1 MAVNCF
7 SGESPDEIYSGAF
20 PQLVGTRSF
29 QCTDLNS
36 HRLLPSSS
44 APCPMNLFP
53 KGMTSSA
60 LLCRRAP
67 INHLLSTLSSSV
79 QDGVDVR
86 SRSLVV
92 VALRRVSLT
101 LASQRLKPMT
111 APSRVMLS
119 AFTAVGIILTVVS
132 LLRRCLLAI
141 FVNEI
146 QRKDRPSDING

>member
-20 PQLVGTRSF
+20 PQLVGTS
-29 QCTDLNS
+29 
-36 HRLLPSSS
+36 
-44 APCPMNLFP
+44 
-53 KGMTSSA
+53 
-60 LLCRRAP
+60 RRAP